1 MEKGSYDEGM
11 TISRDFEEREAKDTE
26 KLYDIIKKAIWY
38 VKEGNDTQREKATK
52 FLLELF
58 EPLVRK
64 VSSKIFQYIKGRV
77 DYADVLQET
86 YTMFLSLLNRYNPG
100 RSAFTYYIGVMLPQ
114 HMNRWVEREVLYNV
128 VNIPVDMKEYS
139 LADPTFSST
148 DSVSSYLNAY
158 VLSKE
163 YTAFIEQRS
172 LRHSRSTTVH
182 EVCHRYFL
190 GRSSCSEIAKDLNIS
205 YHAVYEIIG
214 KIKKE
219 LEQFFYYNIFSE
231 YFISSTGI
239 AEKEVTVW
247 KR

>member
-1 MEKGSYDEGM
+1 MDKGYYEEGM
-11 TISRDFEEREAKDTE
+11 SISRDFEDREAKDTN
-26 KLYDIIKKAIWY
+26 KLYDIIKRAISY
-38 VKEGNDTQREKATK
+38 IKEGNDEQRDKATT

-58 EPLVRK
+58 EPLIRK
-64 VSSKIFQYIKGRV
+64 VSSKIFQYVRGRV
-77 DYADVLQET
+77 DYNDVLQET
-86 YTMFLSLLNRYNPG
+86 YAMFLTLLNRYNPG
-100 RSAFTYYIGVMLPQ
+100 RSAFTYYMGVMLPQ

-128 VNIPVDMKEYS
+128 VNIPIDMKEY
-139 LADPTFSST
+139 AMVDPTFSSAE
-148 DSVSSYLNAY
+148 SVNSYLNAY
-158 VLSKE
+158 VLAKE

-172 LRHSRSTTVH
+172 MRHSRSITVH

-231 YFISSTGI
+231 YFLSSTGI
-239 AEKEVTVW
+239 TEKEVQICQ
-247 KR
+247 R